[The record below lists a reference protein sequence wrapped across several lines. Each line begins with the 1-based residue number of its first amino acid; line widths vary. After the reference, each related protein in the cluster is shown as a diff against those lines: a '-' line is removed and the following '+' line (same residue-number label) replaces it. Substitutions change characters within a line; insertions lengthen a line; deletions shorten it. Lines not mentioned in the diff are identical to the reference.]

1 MAAFLSWAGH
11 ILKDIQLPLSTK
23 MLVSN
28 LAEDKGLEPSPVK
41 VARCSKP
48 LCTLYAIFL
57 NRYKQPD

>member
-28 LAEDKGLEPSPVK
+28 LAESILLEK
-41 VARCSKP
+41 KP
-48 LCTLYAIFL
+48 FTVISLS
-57 NRYKQPD
+57 RWM